1 MTHHKSVAILA
12 VLICSYQAAFSQ
24 VNVPGNFFEPIEQ
37 DFDSVSLTLFT
48 SISDEDYT
56 EKFQLIDPLV
66 KLSFNSAYPR
76 GFNDGAIWKGKGL
89 TGEAHAGFGGTV
101 GSFSYTFFP
110 TVFLSQNSDFER
122 PPHTNPFSEYSYQF
136 GNNRIDWVQQYGSG
150 SFTKFHLGQSEL
162 TFKKGKFRASV
173 STQNYS
179 QGPSVFNPIIL
190 SRQAGG
196 FPHIRLGAQPFD
208 VKIGKADIGKF
219 DVNFL
224 AGLLK
229 ESEYFDTDTSNDG
242 RYFNSLF
249 VGYQPSFLSQLTIG
263 FYKAL
268 YKNTQFFEPGDLR
281 SVFKITESD
290 PTLPNDSFDQLAS
303 ISMNWNFPEV
313 GFRAYTEFAK
323 NDFTSSGAL
332 RGLLVEPEHSRAYT
346 IGFEKT
352 GALGKK
358 NNTYSI
364 LYEHTNLSRNHTFLW
379 RPEPT
384 FYAHDIN
391 RQGYTNDGQILGA
404 GIGPGGNSDN
414 LAVTLDLG
422 KEKLGFLIQRVEKNK
437 DYFVVNIQNA
447 NLHDAEYTGGAFF
460 QNESPKM
467 VWTVETNFSYNYNR
481 NYIRT
486 DNILNFYLG
495 LSSRFKL

>member
-1 MTHHKSVAILA
+1 MKKISFSVSLLA
-12 VLICSYQAAFSQ
+12 LSFYSAFGQ

-37 DFDSVSLTLFT
+37 DFDSIGLSLFT
-48 SISDEDYT
+48 SVSDEDYP
-56 EKFQLIDPLV
+56 ERFKLIDPLV

-89 TGEAHAGFGGTV
+89 TTEAHAGFGGTI
-101 GSFSYTFFP
+101 GAFSYTFFP
-110 TVFLSQNSDFER
+110 TVYLSQNSDFKR
-122 PPHTNPFSEYSYQF
+122 PPHTNPYSEYSYQF

-150 SFTKFHLGQSEL
+150 SFTRFHFGQSEL
-162 TFKKGKFRASV
+162 KFKKGRFRAAI

-179 QGPSVFNPIIL
+179 QGPSLHNPIIL

-208 VKIGKADIGKF
+208 LKLGKARIGKF
-219 DVNFL
+219 DINLL

-229 ESEYFDTDTSNDG
+229 ESEYFDTNTSNDD

-249 VGYQPSFLSQLTIG
+249 VGYSPSFLPALTVG

-268 YKNTQFFEPGDLR
+268 YKSTEFFEAADLR
-281 SVFKITESD
+281 SVLIVTETD

-313 GFRAYTEFAK
+313 GFRTYAEFAK
-323 NDFTSSGAL
+323 NDFTSSGEI
-332 RGLLVEPEHSRAYT
+332 RGFLVEPEHSRAFT

-352 GALGKK
+352 GLLGKK
-358 NNTYSI
+358 NRYAI
-364 LYEHTNLSRNHTFLW
+364 LYEHTTLSRNHTFLW

-391 RQGYTNDGQILGA
+391 RQGYTNEGQILGA

-414 LAVTLDLG
+414 MSISLDFG
-422 KEKLGFLIQRVEKNK
+422 NRKAGGQIQRIEKNK

-447 NLHDAEYTGGAFF
+447 NLHDVEYTGGLFYQQEKA
-460 QNESPKM
+460 KM
-467 VWTVETNFSYNYNR
+467 IWTAETNFSYNYNR
-481 NYIRT
+481 DYVRT
-486 DNILNFYLG
+486 DNVFNFYMG